1 MHIGVVSIIVRYI
14 MILCTLL
21 LSHAG
26 KTGNEA
32 TCLPAYDLVP
42 RLSVCDNGLRTSY
55 EILAS
60 SIKTT
65 ADPDP

>member
-1 MHIGVVSIIVRYI
+1 MQFE
-14 MILCTLL
+14 
-21 LSHAG
+21 AG

-32 TCLPAYDLVP
+32 TCIVNDNGYRTVPAYDLVP

-65 ADPDP
+65 AGRP